1 MRREAYDW
9 PADDDIRRRSFGRI
23 IDAEFKVV
31 SMRPVRRWPTIGF
44 PTCLVLTIIA
54 AIVALRFCWPAL
66 LMAAVMLGI
75 KTPGEMLGLSVGMVI
90 LGAATLRARLNGGRF

>member
-1 MRREAYDW
+1 MSRRIELWDFPDRASE
-9 PADDDIRRRSFGRI
+9 RRRSFDHV
-23 IDAEFKVV
+23 IDVEYKVV
-31 SMRPVRRWPTIGF
+31 GQRPLRRRPAVGF
-44 PTCLVLTIIA
+44 PTCLVLTTIA

-75 KTPGEMLGLSVGMVI
+75 KTPVGLVI